1 MRGSNVCNCFLS
13 ACQGKVNRKLHKFT
27 SQAKSHKHTASI
39 CIALIISVITKK
51 FTYPFES
58 TESRK
63 AGRSALTV
71 ISKIP
76 QLTSGKQRSG
86 PISSAIISRAD
97 SHAGILDNNLE
108 EGSCYDLIFL
118 PPIFI
123 FFYLL
128 LLFNCETKLLY
139 MNKYVF
145 IPGQFSTDLG
155 LTSHL

>member
-1 MRGSNVCNCFLS
+1 M
-13 ACQGKVNRKLHKFT
+13 
-27 SQAKSHKHTASI
+27 QAYCSI
-39 CIALIISVITKK
+39 CIAVIISVITKK

-76 QLTSGKQRSG
+76 QLISGKQRSV

-97 SHAGILDNNLE
+97 SHAGILDNILE

-118 PPIFI
+118 PPIF
-123 FFYLL
+123 FLL
-128 LLFNCETKLLY
+128 LFFNCETKLLY

-145 IPGQFSTDLG
+145 IPAQFSTDLS